1 MMRPR
6 DTYRHLDQ
14 AVRTEK
20 CVRNKETNVSE
31 QPSGAKERSR
41 KTIMADKKIQNM
53 NFIVNNYIYEN

>member
-31 QPSGAKERSR
+31 QPSGANERSR

-53 NFIVNNYIYEN
+53 NFIVNNYSY